1 MTQRIFSII
10 GWIGTA
16 IVFIAVAVRI
26 LGWSGRLEIAP
37 DQDQYIRYAAY
48 AGLALVVV
56 YTLSQWREI
65 VNYFRR
71 RQTRY
76 GAIAT
81 LGVVVALAL
90 TVAVNYLGARRNK
103 RWDLTAS
110 RQYSLSEQTIKIL
123 QSLDSPVKFTVYDQ
137 QLNFDSFRPR
147 MNSYTYNSPQVTVEY
162 VDPDM
167 RPAEATKA
175 GVQQYGTITVEYKGK
190 LERVTTNNEQDLT
203 NALIKTTSTMERK
216 VYYLQGHGE
225 REPNKTERDG
235 YSAVSGSLRNDNY
248 MVERLVLAQMKDVP
262 DDGTVVL
269 IAGPTSDILPTETD
283 ALNRYLAK
291 GGKLMVMLDPPVGAN
306 AAPLP
311 NLEGILKEWGI
322 TAGRNVV
329 VDITGATNDPSIAV
343 AQTYPLHA
351 ITERFSTLTIYP
363 LARSID
369 PIEGGANGR
378 VPQKI
383 VETTRGSW
391 AEANLASLSGDAG
404 VSMDEASGDKPGPVS
419 LGVAVSAPVE
429 GAPGS
434 STASS
439 TPTTSEALKPETRV
453 VVFGDSDF
461 PSNAYGGI
469 PGNLNLF
476 ANAISWLAQQE
487 NLIAIRPVE
496 ASDRR
501 ITLTPRAITAVA
513 LASRFGIP
521 AAVFVAGIVVWRRRR
536 R

>member
-37 DQDQYIRYAAY
+37 GRDQYIQYAAY

-65 VNYFRR
+65 LNYFQR
-71 RQTRY
+71 RQARY

-90 TVAVNYLGARRNK
+90 TVAVNYLGARRNQ

-110 RQYSLSEQTIKIL
+110 RQYTLSEQTIRIL
-123 QSLDSPVKFTVYDQ
+123 QSLDSPAKFTVYDQ

-147 MNSYTYNSPQVTVEY
+147 MNSYAYYSPQLSVEY

-175 GVQQYGTITVEYKGK
+175 GVQQYGTITVEYRGK
-190 LERVTTNNEQDLT
+190 LERVTANNEQDLT

-225 REPNKTERDG
+225 REPNNTERDG

-262 DDGTVVL
+262 DDATVVL
-269 IAGPTSDILPTETD
+269 IPGPTTDILPTETE
-283 ALNRYLAK
+283 ALKRYLAK
-291 GGKLMVMLDPPVGAN
+291 GGKLMVMLDPPIGAN

-311 NLEGILKEWGI
+311 NLEGILEEWGI
-322 TAGRNVV
+322 TPGRNVV
-329 VDITGATNDPSIAV
+329 VDITGATNDPSLAV
-343 AQTYPLHA
+343 AQTYPLHP

-369 PIEGGANGR
+369 TIEGGTNGR

-391 AEANLASLSGDAG
+391 AESNLASLSGDAG
-404 VSMDEASGDKPGPVS
+404 VSMDEASGDKPGPIA
-419 LGVAVSAPVE
+419 LAVAVSAPVE
-429 GAPGS
+429 GAAAAS
-434 STASS
+434 TSTAG
-439 TPTTSEALKPETRV
+439 EAQKPETRV

-461 PSNAYGGI
+461 PSNAYGGL

-487 NLIAIRPVE
+487 NLIAIRPTE
-496 ASDRR
+496 AADRR
-501 ITLTPRAITAVA
+501 ITLTPRSITIMS

-521 AAVFVAGIVVWRRRR
+521 AAVFIAGIFVWRRRR

>member
-1 MTQRIFSII
+1 MADP
-10 GWIGTA
+10 G
-16 IVFIAVAVRI
+16 
-26 LGWSGRLEIAP
+26 LGLRFQVTIDG
-37 DQDQYIRYAAY
+37 QDLGNWQKCD
-48 AGLALVVV
+48 G
-56 YTLSQWREI
+56 
-65 VNYFRR
+65 
-71 RQTRY
+71 
-76 GAIAT
+76 
-81 LGVVVALAL
+81 LGVEYEIKDYNEGGQNGFVHRLPGRAKYQTVKLVRPVDATSIEVAGWLAS
-90 TVAVNYLGARRNK
+90 V
-103 RWDLTAS
+103 
-110 RQYSLSEQTIKIL
+110 
-123 QSLDSPVKFTVYDQ
+123 
-137 QLNFDSFRPR
+137 QL
-147 MNSYTYNSPQVTVEY
+147 
-162 VDPDM
+162 
-167 RPAEATKA
+167 
-175 GVQQYGTITVEYKGK
+175 
-190 LERVTTNNEQDLT
+190 
-203 NALIKTTSTMERK
+203 
-216 VYYLQGHGE
+216 
-225 REPNKTERDG
+225 
-235 YSAVSGSLRNDNY
+235 
-248 MVERLVLAQMKDVP
+248 RLKDVP